1 MRYSSLSNQIN
12 EILNEATLDLVADR
26 KQNTKVASYSNLKE
40 LDGAEAMALSSLAG
54 ILRKEASWEPSY
66 EDLNAFVGGIYGRR

>member
-1 MRYSSLSNQIN
+1 
-12 EILNEATLDLVADR
+12 
-26 KQNTKVASYSNLKE
+26 
-40 LDGAEAMALSSLAG
+40 LSSLAG